1 MRNLAWG
8 AAAVALAASAP
19 LGAWDGEG
27 HMIIAAR
34 AWDNLTPESQVA
46 VGQLLR
52 HNPSY
57 ARWTANV
64 APADQA
70 RAAFIRAATWP
81 DDIKNSNYHNDGS
94 DPSVAGANRNSGYD
108 DCNQHKYWH
117 YEDFGFSPDNTAFPD
132 PPLRPNAETQINAFT
147 RVLADGNASDQLRSY
162 DLVWLIHLVGDVHQ
176 PLHATARFLAVDNI
190 RDHGDDGGNDVRVTC
205 SERRCSKLHS
215 YWDGALDASW
225 NSVAWQRTDYDRAG
239 LALPASLVPDPA
251 AAANRSPRAWLLD
264 SSALARANVYQ
275 PPIGDTLGPFAITND
290 YRDNA
295 ARIARGQAVLAG
307 ARLANLI
314 NRARIVPRNQAPQIR
329 RCVGGRLQ

>member
-1 MRNLAWG
+1 MKRWMMLVG
-8 AAAVALAASAP
+8 VAAVVVSAP
-19 LGAWDGEG
+19 VAAWDSKG
-27 HMIIAAR
+27 HMIVAAR
-34 AWDNLTPESQVA
+34 AWEHLNEDSRTA
-46 VGQLLR
+46 VGLLLR

-57 ARWTANV
+57 QRWTNGV
-64 APADQA
+64 ADGDRD

-81 DDIKNSNYHNDGS
+81 DDIKNDDYHDDGS
-94 DPSVAGANRNSGYD
+94 DPAVASANRNTGYD

-132 PPLRPNAETQINAFT
+132 PPPRPNAETQINAFT

-176 PLHATARFLAVDNI
+176 PLHATERFLAVDNI
-190 RDHGDDGGNDVRVTC
+190 RDHGDEGGNNVRVTC

-225 NSVAWQRTDYDRAG
+225 NSVVGQHADYERAG
-239 LALPASLVPDPA
+239 LALPANLVPDPA
-251 AAANRSPRAWLLD
+251 AAANRSPGAWLRD
-264 SSALARANVYQ
+264 SFALARAHVYQ
-275 PPIGDTLGPFAITND
+275 PPIGDTLGPFAITD
-290 YRDNA
+290 GYRDDA
-295 ARIARGQAVLAG
+295 ARVARSQAVLAG

-314 NRARIVPRNQAPQIR
+314 NRARIRPRGEAPRIR